1 MEVEDPWDWSI
12 DRVVQELCT
21 PNRSWHP
28 PTSTSTPDLTKLA
41 SVLREQEVNGSVFLL
56 DIDDDVL
63 RKDFDIKTLGQK
75 AFVRRAIE
83 ELRSKSAHYQAYVQ
97 EHFSRSFTSTL
108 RRPSVAGLESPASFQ
123 NYLTAADYSG
133 GALEDSPGIPTPVD
147 TRTAS
152 GEFVVSDA
160 SGSKRRKLDHANA
173 DDNFAPLIPDSSSP
187 QIIESDHEIVQTENV
202 AQHIPPTPRSE
213 SAPSPIPENNG
224 KKPKRIAPTLISSQ
238 IDPSRDREIP
248 SDADNVRPKSNLS
261 VSQAKGYLGKVK
273 IPVDDI
279 FYKGTEVGQELPAS
293 EDPTE
298 FSEVA
303 RQISSG
309 RRLYIHHVMKNFLR
323 SERQVFERDGKS
335 FIAILPYPTKLAER
349 FHKPSFTLFYTK
361 EDGKACSR
369 REELQSWPE
378 VDPDAPPQKLL
389 ADGDDNRVTFN
400 SGVLHELGSYG
411 ETFDPDSLAKY
422 RHVQG
427 GDEVLPIYGESDEEN
442 EYDLDTWA
450 EIEGE
455 RGTLVKPLKPLKKP
469 HLSIEEVN
477 KAIDEGIAELVVK
490 WKKEKLPK
498 NQAKALR
505 LWTKFRKNREARR
518 ERIRVIQ
525 KRLYHITDD
534 RIPKLRKEIV
544 GEIWTSQRQV
554 RRQTRIMEQTIFD
567 RESSIWEISIIESKV
582 APERPPQK
590 LSKSTKPRA
599 RAEEDGEGELIESDL
614 ETSSPGEDEFDDF
627 IVDDTSSSGEPVE
640 MDFADSEDDDSA
652 TSSDASLDNLT
663 KTSFAVRTKP
673 SKNSI
678 KGRASNDDVDYMSDG
693 SNEESGPVKPVA
705 TNPRTPGH
713 PSTPNH
719 TKKSTPPGFS
729 HASLNS
735 ASEPIDLTMLS
746 DDSPLRP
753 VTKMEMPKKK
763 KPLIKLTNHNSPLSS
778 SPIVISDEE
787 LPLPDM
793 DNLPPYDDP
802 DAIAK
807 FSHEAWAS
815 VSDRE
820 RLLISVL
827 KEMNDAAR
835 TAIFSFISNVSETE
849 LWDHMSGVIGAL
861 LKAKSSLKGVDD
873 NTFETLINFIKLFNT
888 YVDCKYH
895 ARKKPSERRLLKLQ
909 SARNEWFPA
918 FYLLCRKLE
927 SYFRSSL
934 MDGQEDDGN
943 KQLED
948 KRERAV
954 NTITDDGYQGDAGS
968 QRKKRK
974 RKIYED
980 KEARDMREQ
989 DRLRLDAQEQRR
1001 KKLQSKLTSIGHIDG
1016 QHQIIINDG
1025 KFEHQGFVYVN
1036 EQIAPRIK
1044 PHQIDGVRFMWNQ
1057 IVTDEKAMQG
1067 CLLAHTM
1074 GLGKTMQVITLL
1086 VAIAEASASPD
1097 ESVYSQVPP
1106 SLRVS
1111 RTLVLCPAGLIDNWM
1126 DELLT
1131 WSPKDLLGHFR
1142 KVDTTVKTPERLQV
1156 ISDWYHDGGVLI
1168 LGYEM
1173 FRSLYENKTTAKRR
1187 APLNEEDHKT
1197 VKDQLLNGPNIIVA
1211 DEAHKMKNANSAI
1224 AQSTAQFRSKSRI
1237 ALTGSPLANNVAE
1250 YHTMIDWVAPN
1261 YLGPALEFRVKYVE
1275 PIQDGLWHDSTAS
1288 DRRRS
1293 LKMLGVLKEDLAP
1306 KVHRADMSVL
1316 RNDLPP
1322 KKEFV
1327 ITVPLTDLQR
1337 KVYSLYV
1344 QSMVSGQTKE
1354 VSQTTVWHWLAIL
1367 SLLCNHPE
1375 CFNRKLNE
1383 RKEEARKER
1392 GVLSGSISRTGTD
1405 QATDQST
1412 DQAEI
1417 IAAELNAPVWKVGV
1431 SQELINAV
1439 TEVFKQEASDLKAIN
1454 LSNKVKILCQI
1465 LDASKEAGDKVL
1477 VFSQSL
1483 HTLDFLEHLCIT
1495 QGRKYAR
1502 LDGSTT
1508 ISKRQE
1514 STKAFNVSNT
1524 ELYLISTAAGGLG
1537 LNIFGANRVVIF
1549 DFKFNPIM
1557 EEQAVG
1563 RAYRIGQ
1570 KKPVFVYRFVAGGT
1584 FEDSIHNK
1592 AVFKMQLASRVVD
1605 KKSPVAWASKRVRE
1619 FLFEPKFVEQKD
1631 LSEFVGMDPLVLD
1644 KVLASQTGSST
1655 IRAIVQTDTF
1665 EQDDQDKLTAE
1676 EEVEVKRMLSD
1687 EKLKRSNPR
1696 AFQELIQKRNALQ
1709 L

>member
-1 MEVEDPWDWSI
+1 
-12 DRVVQELCT
+12 
-21 PNRSWHP
+21 
-28 PTSTSTPDLTKLA
+28 
-41 SVLREQEVNGSVFLL
+41 
-56 DIDDDVL
+56 
-63 RKDFDIKTLGQK
+63 
-75 AFVRRAIE
+75 
-83 ELRSKSAHYQAYVQ
+83 
-97 EHFSRSFTSTL
+97 
-108 RRPSVAGLESPASFQ
+108 
-123 NYLTAADYSG
+123 
-133 GALEDSPGIPTPVD
+133 
-147 TRTAS
+147 
-152 GEFVVSDA
+152 
-160 SGSKRRKLDHANA
+160 
-173 DDNFAPLIPDSSSP
+173 
-187 QIIESDHEIVQTENV
+187 
-202 AQHIPPTPRSE
+202 
-213 SAPSPIPENNG
+213 
-224 KKPKRIAPTLISSQ
+224 
-238 IDPSRDREIP
+238 
-248 SDADNVRPKSNLS
+248 
-261 VSQAKGYLGKVK
+261 
-273 IPVDDI
+273 
-279 FYKGTEVGQELPAS
+279 
-293 EDPTE
+293 
-298 FSEVA
+298 
-303 RQISSG
+303 
-309 RRLYIHHVMKNFLR
+309 
-323 SERQVFERDGKS
+323 
-335 FIAILPYPTKLAER
+335 
-349 FHKPSFTLFYTK
+349 
-361 EDGKACSR
+361 
-369 REELQSWPE
+369 
-378 VDPDAPPQKLL
+378 
-389 ADGDDNRVTFN
+389 
-400 SGVLHELGSYG
+400 
-411 ETFDPDSLAKY
+411 
-422 RHVQG
+422 
-427 GDEVLPIYGESDEEN
+427 
-442 EYDLDTWA
+442 
-450 EIEGE
+450 
-455 RGTLVKPLKPLKKP
+455 
-469 HLSIEEVN
+469 
-477 KAIDEGIAELVVK
+477 
-490 WKKEKLPK
+490 
-498 NQAKALR
+498 
-505 LWTKFRKNREARR
+505 
-518 ERIRVIQ
+518 
-525 KRLYHITDD
+525 
-534 RIPKLRKEIV
+534 
-544 GEIWTSQRQV
+544 
-554 RRQTRIMEQTIFD
+554 
-567 RESSIWEISIIESKV
+567 
-582 APERPPQK
+582 
-590 LSKSTKPRA
+590 
-599 RAEEDGEGELIESDL
+599 
-614 ETSSPGEDEFDDF
+614 
-627 IVDDTSSSGEPVE
+627 
-640 MDFADSEDDDSA
+640 
-652 TSSDASLDNLT
+652 
-663 KTSFAVRTKP
+663 
-673 SKNSI
+673 
-678 KGRASNDDVDYMSDG
+678 
-693 SNEESGPVKPVA
+693 
-705 TNPRTPGH
+705 
-713 PSTPNH
+713 
-719 TKKSTPPGFS
+719 
-729 HASLNS
+729 
-735 ASEPIDLTMLS
+735 
-746 DDSPLRP
+746 
-753 VTKMEMPKKK
+753 
-763 KPLIKLTNHNSPLSS
+763 
-778 SPIVISDEE
+778 
-787 LPLPDM
+787 
-793 DNLPPYDDP
+793 
-802 DAIAK
+802 
-807 FSHEAWAS
+807 
-815 VSDRE
+815 
-820 RLLISVL
+820 
-827 KEMNDAAR
+827 
-835 TAIFSFISNVSETE
+835 
-849 LWDHMSGVIGAL
+849 
-861 LKAKSSLKGVDD
+861 
-873 NTFETLINFIKLFNT
+873 
-888 YVDCKYH
+888 
-895 ARKKPSERRLLKLQ
+895 
-909 SARNEWFPA
+909 
-918 FYLLCRKLE
+918 
-927 SYFRSSL
+927 
-934 MDGQEDDGN
+934 
-943 KQLED
+943 
-948 KRERAV
+948 
-954 NTITDDGYQGDAGS
+954 
-968 QRKKRK
+968 
-974 RKIYED
+974 
-980 KEARDMREQ
+980 
-989 DRLRLDAQEQRR
+989 
-1001 KKLQSKLTSIGHIDG
+1001 
-1016 QHQIIINDG
+1016 
-1025 KFEHQGFVYVN
+1025 
-1036 EQIAPRIK
+1036 
-1044 PHQIDGVRFMWNQ
+1044 
-1057 IVTDEKAMQG
+1057 
-1067 CLLAHTM
+1067 
-1074 GLGKTMQVITLL
+1074 
-1086 VAIAEASASPD
+1086 
-1097 ESVYSQVPP
+1097 
-1106 SLRVS
+1106 
-1111 RTLVLCPAGLIDNWM
+1111 M

-1142 KVDTTVKTPERLQV
+1142 KVDTTVKTPERLQI

-1477 VFSQSL
+1477 VFSHSL

-1709 L
+1709 LDQQMGQTPGMLTNLSAVSKAPSYLRVPTIEGPASFTDHSPILNPPRQSSLTGASNSSLSGSPIGAPSFVPPVVTPPDDAAQTSASANAENKTSRDPFHFTRGRSPITGAHTRVRSVSSVDAEDRPVPVLRTELPHRSPILGAHTKIRSASPKDRPAPVRGTELAHRSLITGAHTRARSVSSVSSDSAEDRPVPVPRTELPHRSPILGAHTKIRSASPKDRPAPVLGTELAHRSRSISPEFGMSNYSQLSNKHPSGVTPNSDQRRRKQKVGNLPTAPQKMENLFVDVLKKAYESSFESVFEPLQTATMVSKGILEALADYSTEDTIKSFVEKAAAALRANKDKCQALADLRITPRSFVRSIVKPSRMLRSSSSGSAFADIKEVCFSRDSPFYIPPFRSRSPTASSKEIIAEAKESGVVTLQDKLSVSPPTSKLRNDQVGPPQLKPRQFQLWYPRELRHYLRRHNYSTQGDRAELISRCEDIRTSGH

>member
-1 MEVEDPWDWSI
+1 
-12 DRVVQELCT
+12 
-21 PNRSWHP
+21 
-28 PTSTSTPDLTKLA
+28 
-41 SVLREQEVNGSVFLL
+41 
-56 DIDDDVL
+56 
-63 RKDFDIKTLGQK
+63 
-75 AFVRRAIE
+75 
-83 ELRSKSAHYQAYVQ
+83 
-97 EHFSRSFTSTL
+97 
-108 RRPSVAGLESPASFQ
+108 
-123 NYLTAADYSG
+123 
-133 GALEDSPGIPTPVD
+133 
-147 TRTAS
+147 
-152 GEFVVSDA
+152 
-160 SGSKRRKLDHANA
+160 
-173 DDNFAPLIPDSSSP
+173 
-187 QIIESDHEIVQTENV
+187 
-202 AQHIPPTPRSE
+202 
-213 SAPSPIPENNG
+213 
-224 KKPKRIAPTLISSQ
+224 
-238 IDPSRDREIP
+238 
-248 SDADNVRPKSNLS
+248 
-261 VSQAKGYLGKVK
+261 
-273 IPVDDI
+273 
-279 FYKGTEVGQELPAS
+279 
-293 EDPTE
+293 
-298 FSEVA
+298 
-303 RQISSG
+303 
-309 RRLYIHHVMKNFLR
+309 
-323 SERQVFERDGKS
+323 
-335 FIAILPYPTKLAER
+335 
-349 FHKPSFTLFYTK
+349 
-361 EDGKACSR
+361 
-369 REELQSWPE
+369 
-378 VDPDAPPQKLL
+378 
-389 ADGDDNRVTFN
+389 
-400 SGVLHELGSYG
+400 
-411 ETFDPDSLAKY
+411 
-422 RHVQG
+422 
-427 GDEVLPIYGESDEEN
+427 
-442 EYDLDTWA
+442 
-450 EIEGE
+450 
-455 RGTLVKPLKPLKKP
+455 
-469 HLSIEEVN
+469 
-477 KAIDEGIAELVVK
+477 
-490 WKKEKLPK
+490 
-498 NQAKALR
+498 
-505 LWTKFRKNREARR
+505 
-518 ERIRVIQ
+518 
-525 KRLYHITDD
+525 
-534 RIPKLRKEIV
+534 
-544 GEIWTSQRQV
+544 
-554 RRQTRIMEQTIFD
+554 
-567 RESSIWEISIIESKV
+567 
-582 APERPPQK
+582 
-590 LSKSTKPRA
+590 
-599 RAEEDGEGELIESDL
+599 
-614 ETSSPGEDEFDDF
+614 
-627 IVDDTSSSGEPVE
+627 
-640 MDFADSEDDDSA
+640 
-652 TSSDASLDNLT
+652 
-663 KTSFAVRTKP
+663 
-673 SKNSI
+673 
-678 KGRASNDDVDYMSDG
+678 
-693 SNEESGPVKPVA
+693 
-705 TNPRTPGH
+705 
-713 PSTPNH
+713 
-719 TKKSTPPGFS
+719 
-729 HASLNS
+729 
-735 ASEPIDLTMLS
+735 
-746 DDSPLRP
+746 
-753 VTKMEMPKKK
+753 
-763 KPLIKLTNHNSPLSS
+763 
-778 SPIVISDEE
+778 
-787 LPLPDM
+787 
-793 DNLPPYDDP
+793 
-802 DAIAK
+802 
-807 FSHEAWAS
+807 
-815 VSDRE
+815 
-820 RLLISVL
+820 
-827 KEMNDAAR
+827 
-835 TAIFSFISNVSETE
+835 
-849 LWDHMSGVIGAL
+849 
-861 LKAKSSLKGVDD
+861 
-873 NTFETLINFIKLFNT
+873 
-888 YVDCKYH
+888 
-895 ARKKPSERRLLKLQ
+895 
-909 SARNEWFPA
+909 
-918 FYLLCRKLE
+918 
-927 SYFRSSL
+927 
-934 MDGQEDDGN
+934 
-943 KQLED
+943 
-948 KRERAV
+948 
-954 NTITDDGYQGDAGS
+954 
-968 QRKKRK
+968 
-974 RKIYED
+974 
-980 KEARDMREQ
+980 
-989 DRLRLDAQEQRR
+989 
-1001 KKLQSKLTSIGHIDG
+1001 
-1016 QHQIIINDG
+1016 
-1025 KFEHQGFVYVN
+1025 
-1036 EQIAPRIK
+1036 
-1044 PHQIDGVRFMWNQ
+1044 
-1057 IVTDEKAMQG
+1057 
-1067 CLLAHTM
+1067 
-1074 GLGKTMQVITLL
+1074 
-1086 VAIAEASASPD
+1086 
-1097 ESVYSQVPP
+1097 
-1106 SLRVS
+1106 
-1111 RTLVLCPAGLIDNWM
+1111 M

-1142 KVDTTVKTPERLQV
+1142 KVDTTVKTPERLQI

-1709 L
+1709 LDQQMGQTPGMLTNLSAVSKAPSYLRVPTIERSASFTDHSPILNPPRQSSLTGASNSSLSGSPIGAPSFVPPVVTPPDDAAQTSASANAENKTSRDPFHFTRGRSPITGAHTRVRSVSSVDAEDRPVPVLRTELPHRSPILGAHTKIRSASPKDRPAPVLGTELAHRSLITGAHTRARSVSSVSSDSAEDRPVPVPRTELPHRSPILGAHTKIRSASPKDRPAPVLGTELAHRSRSISPEFGMSNYSQLSNKHPSGVTPNSDQRRRKQKVGNLPTAPQKMENLFVDVLKKAYESSFESVFEPLQTATMVSKGILEALADYSTEDTIKSFVEKAAAALRANKDKCQALADLRITPRSFVRSIVKPSRMLRSSSSGSAFADIKEVCFSRDSPFYIPPFRSRSPTASSKEIIAEAKESGVVTLQDKLSVSPPTSKLRNDQVGPPQLKPRQFQLWYPRELRHYLRRHNYSTQGDRAELISRCEDIRTSGH

>member
-1 MEVEDPWDWSI
+1 MISSTLVSLKVSPLALLTFDYARDLHALLFLHRLPLRAILRPCAQSPFTPPQCILCLQPAVTSTAIPSLCRANYQIYAFAANFHLAADSSTPSSTRSITPIEQDTRPSCFSSNPNIPPVNMEVEDPWDWSI

-108 RRPSVAGLESPASFQ
+108 RRPSVAGLGGPFPPFGLDSALPFGQQQQQQQQQIGQGPVPAIRSRPESPASFQ

-187 QIIESDHEIVQTENV
+187 QIIESDHEIAQTENV

-248 SDADNVRPKSNLS
+248 SDADNVVHNNPQIIEPGVVFFGDDGIKRLVPIRQSDPNSDLPLNYNDLRKPGLVEEQILKSTEQIVAERKVTVKKTKRPKSNLS

-567 RESSIWEISIIESKV
+567 RESSIWEISIIESKI

-943 KQLED
+943 QQLED

-954 NTITDDGYQGDAGS
+954 
-968 QRKKRK
+968 K
-974 RKIYED
+974 
-980 KEARDMREQ
+980 
-989 DRLRLDAQEQRR
+989 
-1001 KKLQSKLTSIGHIDG
+1001 
-1016 QHQIIINDG
+1016 
-1025 KFEHQGFVYVN
+1025 
-1036 EQIAPRIK
+1036 
-1044 PHQIDGVRFMWNQ
+1044 
-1057 IVTDEKAMQG
+1057 
-1067 CLLAHTM
+1067 
-1074 GLGKTMQVITLL
+1074 
-1086 VAIAEASASPD
+1086 
-1097 ESVYSQVPP
+1097 
-1106 SLRVS
+1106 
-1111 RTLVLCPAGLIDNWM
+1111 
-1126 DELLT
+1126 
-1131 WSPKDLLGHFR
+1131 
-1142 KVDTTVKTPERLQV
+1142 
-1156 ISDWYHDGGVLI
+1156 
-1168 LGYEM
+1168 
-1173 FRSLYENKTTAKRR
+1173 
-1187 APLNEEDHKT
+1187 
-1197 VKDQLLNGPNIIVA
+1197 
-1211 DEAHKMKNANSAI
+1211 
-1224 AQSTAQFRSKSRI
+1224 
-1237 ALTGSPLANNVAE
+1237 
-1250 YHTMIDWVAPN
+1250 
-1261 YLGPALEFRVKYVE
+1261 
-1275 PIQDGLWHDSTAS
+1275 
-1288 DRRRS
+1288 
-1293 LKMLGVLKEDLAP
+1293 
-1306 KVHRADMSVL
+1306 
-1316 RNDLPP
+1316 
-1322 KKEFV
+1322 
-1327 ITVPLTDLQR
+1327 
-1337 KVYSLYV
+1337 
-1344 QSMVSGQTKE
+1344 
-1354 VSQTTVWHWLAIL
+1354 
-1367 SLLCNHPE
+1367 
-1375 CFNRKLNE
+1375 
-1383 RKEEARKER
+1383 
-1392 GVLSGSISRTGTD
+1392 
-1405 QATDQST
+1405 
-1412 DQAEI
+1412 
-1417 IAAELNAPVWKVGV
+1417 
-1431 SQELINAV
+1431 
-1439 TEVFKQEASDLKAIN
+1439 
-1454 LSNKVKILCQI
+1454 
-1465 LDASKEAGDKVL
+1465 
-1477 VFSQSL
+1477 
-1483 HTLDFLEHLCIT
+1483 
-1495 QGRKYAR
+1495 
-1502 LDGSTT
+1502 
-1508 ISKRQE
+1508 
-1514 STKAFNVSNT
+1514 
-1524 ELYLISTAAGGLG
+1524 
-1537 LNIFGANRVVIF
+1537 
-1549 DFKFNPIM
+1549 
-1557 EEQAVG
+1557 
-1563 RAYRIGQ
+1563 
-1570 KKPVFVYRFVAGGT
+1570 
-1584 FEDSIHNK
+1584 
-1592 AVFKMQLASRVVD
+1592 
-1605 KKSPVAWASKRVRE
+1605 
-1619 FLFEPKFVEQKD
+1619 
-1631 LSEFVGMDPLVLD
+1631 
-1644 KVLASQTGSST
+1644 
-1655 IRAIVQTDTF
+1655 
-1665 EQDDQDKLTAE
+1665 
-1676 EEVEVKRMLSD
+1676 
-1687 EKLKRSNPR
+1687 
-1696 AFQELIQKRNALQ
+1696 
-1709 L
+1709 